1 MSDVRAPGTSPGT
14 AQDASLGELFGRL
27 TSDLGILVRDEVQ
40 LAKVELKQ
48 DIRDAGKPAGMFGA
62 AAIAAWMTVV
72 LVSFAAAW
80 GLAEVMPAGVAF
92 LIVAVLWGVAAAL
105 LYARGRRELE
115 TLDLRPEATIETI
128 QEDVQWARK
137 QRP

>member
-1 MSDVRAPGTSPGT
+1 MSDVRASDET
-14 AQDASLGELFGRL
+14 LGQLFGQL
-27 TSDLGILVRDEVQ
+27 TTDLGALVRDEMQ
-40 LAKVELKQ
+40 LAKVELKE
-48 DIRDAGKPAGMFGA
+48 DIRDAGRAGGILGGA
-62 AAIAAWMTVV
+62 AVAAWMTVV
-72 LVSFAAAW
+72 LASFAAAW

-92 LIVAVLWGVAAAL
+92 AIVAVVWGIAAAF

-115 TLDLRPEATIETI
+115 TLDLRPEATMETI